1 MEKLYNFKKS
11 TLRKS
16 ENKEEKDF
24 VKKTPKNFANLKLDK
39 ETKEFINE
47 IKEKEK
53 PVDRNGFCG
62 YFGYEPSALVSNLL
76 NQKKLG

>member
-1 MEKLYNFKKS
+1 MFDYKKLKLTDNYDRTS
-11 TLRKS
+11 D
-16 ENKEEKDF
+16 EEED
-24 VKKTPKNFANLKLDK
+24 ANLKLDK